1 MIKLLI
7 ELGADTQ
14 ACTLNGSSIFH
25 VACLN
30 GQDHTVRYLLNNRE
44 LEMRVNARGYHPLHF
59 AAGCKQGSFC
69 VELLTSMHSDVNL
82 ASFSD
87 AKTPMHIAAMHGF
100 TTNAEI
106 LYSNG

>member
-1 MIKLLI
+1 
-7 ELGADTQ
+7 
-14 ACTLNGSSIFH
+14 
-25 VACLN
+25 
-30 GQDHTVRYLLNNRE
+30 
-44 LEMRVNARGYHPLHF
+44 MRVNARGYHPLHF

-69 VELLTSMHSDVNL
+69 VELLTSMNSDVNL